1 MSNPPYIPDA
11 ERGSMHERVTGH
23 EPGLALFVPD
33 DDPLMFYQAL
43 ERWCNQRGLKAGGW
57 LGMECHTR
65 RAEEVASM
73 LTSGGGWKHVE
84 IIEDLQGLP
93 RHVVACRS
101 LP

>member
-1 MSNPPYIPDA
+1 
-11 ERGSMHERVTGH
+11 MHERVTGH

-43 ERWCNQRGLKAGGW
+43 ERWCKDGGLQAGGW

-73 LTSGGGWKHVE
+73 LAFSGGWKDVE
-84 IIEDLQGLP
+84 ILEDLQGLP
-93 RHVVACRS
+93 RHVVARRS